1 MATQPMQHFEIPPDM
16 RKFAEQSVEQARK
29 AFDGFISAAH
39 QAVNDFEGRAKAA
52 QAGAKDVG
60 GQAMA
65 FAERNV
71 AASFDFAQKLVR
83 AKDVEEIMRLQGEY
97 VKAQMQALNDQAQE
111 LGRWRPRS
119 ADTATPHKP
128 QCRLIRWNRAK
139 SPKKHW
145 LYVRSQYFYCD
156 RTIESVI

>member
-1 MATQPMQHFEIPPDM
+1 MADSMQHFEIPADM

-39 QAVNDFEGRAKAA
+39 QAVNDLEGRAKAA

-60 GQAMA
+60 GMAVA

-83 AKDVEEIMRLQGEY
+83 AQDVEEIMRLQGDY
-97 VKAQMQALNDQAQE
+97 VKSQMGALNDQAQE
-111 LGRWRPRS
+111 LGQAASR
-119 ADTATPHKP
+119 AAQDTAKP
-128 QCRLIRWNRAK
+128 KN
-139 SPKKHW
+139 
-145 LYVRSQYFYCD
+145 
-156 RTIESVI
+156 